1 MKNPMMKKGI
11 MIFAALT
18 FLLSFTALNALAQGA
33 PGGWGSGYGQG
44 YGQQGWY
51 CPQCGA
57 WQGQR
62 GMGPGMMGPQGMH
75 RGWDGRGMGPGMMGP
90 QGMHRGWDRRGMGD
104 GMNRRY
110 YGNDQQYDPQY
121 RQEPLNQEQAKS
133 LIQDQF
139 GLSRNPNL
147 KIGEI
152 EDKGDYFLADIVTK
166 ENSLVDKLR
175 VDKNTGYI
183 GSTY

>member
-33 PGGWGSGYGQG
+33 PGRWGSGYGQG

-57 WQGQR
+57 WQGQ
-62 GMGPGMMGPQGMH
+62 
-75 RGWDGRGMGPGMMGP
+75 RGMGPGMMGP